1 MLKEEK
7 KIGNK
12 RRFICSILVILISV
26 LFSGNIFADLIIEEY
41 FLDLKPENHVKSI
54 YSNDKKDELKK
65 EEVHYD
71 DIENLIHLFNPEI
84 LNNWNNWENNKSA
97 QDIYDNYQ
105 SAADKLY
112 NSASSQDSDLQEA
125 MLGAQGIAMQI
136 QADKNAS
143 DSYTNFLT
151 NYLIEKQLVLQTKI
165 IDLNYQKSAY
175 ELIKANDALE
185 EARNKE
191 SLATNALNAG
201 SGTQID
207 LLNAKKAVAD
217 ARSNQV
223 LAESNQKTNK
233 RNLLINCGKQAN
245 DSVYVA
251 PVDFI
256 VDANKVMSI
265 NLNDDYQ
272 HALSHNIQR
281 EIYRRKID
289 NARTEEVKNELK
301 ISYDAS
307 SEKIYN
313 DLEKK
318 YSDILDAIDTVN
330 NRQIS
335 LNLANSNYTK
345 ANNEFAHGNISE
357 KELRTASYE
366 VKVANSNLVIANYDL
381 KIAYETYN
389 DAVKG
394 YSDC

>member
-12 RRFICSILVILISV
+12 RCFICSILVILISV

-41 FLDLKPENHVKSI
+41 FLDLKPENHVRSI
-54 YSNDKKDELKK
+54 YSNGKKDELKK

-71 DIENLIHLFNPEI
+71 DIEDLIHLFNPEI

-105 SAADKLY
+105 EAADKLY
-112 NSASSQDSDLQEA
+112 NGASSQDSDLQEA
-125 MLGAQGIAMQI
+125 MLSAQGIAMQI

-185 EARNKE
+185 EAKNKE
-191 SLATNALNAG
+191 SLATNSLNAG

-251 PVDFI
+251 PIDFI

-289 NARTEEVKNELK
+289 NARSEEVKNELK

>member
-185 EARNKE
+185 EARNNKIIGSSQEAHVYLQIKDENVKKVFEKFTKE
-191 SLATNALNAG
+191 EL
-201 SGTQID
+201 
-207 LLNAKKAVAD
+207 
-217 ARSNQV
+217 QV
-223 LAESNQKTNK
+223 LFVVSEVSFEKNEESNEYDVSFVSVKHHEGNRCDRCWNYSKLALIQEDGTYLCPRCQKVINK
-233 RNLLINCGKQAN
+233 
-245 DSVYVA
+245 
-251 PVDFI
+251 
-256 VDANKVMSI
+256 
-265 NLNDDYQ
+265 
-272 HALSHNIQR
+272 
-281 EIYRRKID
+281 
-289 NARTEEVKNELK
+289 
-301 ISYDAS
+301 
-307 SEKIYN
+307 
-313 DLEKK
+313 
-318 YSDILDAIDTVN
+318 
-330 NRQIS
+330 
-335 LNLANSNYTK
+335 
-345 ANNEFAHGNISE
+345 
-357 KELRTASYE
+357 
-366 VKVANSNLVIANYDL
+366 
-381 KIAYETYN
+381 
-389 DAVKG
+389 
-394 YSDC
+394 

>member
-1 MLKEEK
+1 M
-7 KIGNK
+7 
-12 RRFICSILVILISV
+12 
-26 LFSGNIFADLIIEEY
+26 D
-41 FLDLKPENHVKSI
+41 SI
-54 YSNDKKDELKK
+54 YFRS
-65 EEVHYD
+65 
-71 DIENLIHLFNPEI
+71 
-84 LNNWNNWENNKSA
+84 
-97 QDIYDNYQ
+97 
-105 SAADKLY
+105 
-112 NSASSQDSDLQEA
+112 
-125 MLGAQGIAMQI
+125 
-136 QADKNAS
+136 DKN
-143 DSYTNFLT
+143 TFL
-151 NYLIEKQLVLQTKI
+151 K
-165 IDLNYQKSAY
+165 
-175 ELIKANDALE
+175 
-185 EARNKE
+185 
-191 SLATNALNAG
+191 
-201 SGTQID
+201 ID

>member
-12 RRFICSILVILISV
+12 RHIICSIVVILISV

-41 FLDLKPENHVKSI
+41 FLDLKPENHIRSI
-54 YSNDKKDELKK
+54 YSNGKKDELKK

-71 DIENLIHLFNPEI
+71 DIEDLIHLFNPEI
-84 LNNWNNWENNKSA
+84 LNNWNNWENNKSV

-105 SAADKLY
+105 AAADKLY
-112 NSASSQDSDLQEA
+112 NGASSQDSDLQEA
-125 MLGAQGIAMQI
+125 MLSAQGIAMQI

-185 EARNKE
+185 EAKNKE
-191 SLATNALNAG
+191 SLATNSLNAG

-233 RNLLINCGKQAN
+233 RNLLIYCGKQAN
-245 DSVYVA
+245 DSVYIA

-265 NLNDDYQ
+265 NINDDYQ